1 MVLPWMEDN
10 VALPDV
16 EPPMMP
22 CRLFAILAGLCVALP
37 VQAQERPAGLVAVG
51 DRVFLA
57 PGQPDRQPTGEPP
70 ADVAHWMHVEVVFSE
85 MDWFRALLDADPLL
99 GPVQTKLEV
108 TRLPNPP
115 AYHFSDVNLSDG
127 FGDRDRVPDAL
138 RIEGYDVQTRQ
149 NDWPV
154 REFIF
159 RPAGPAPEFMLRCNN
174 PGWRTGMFQLCR
186 LMATY
191 PPDPSIMILAEIYG
205 GRPVQELAP
214 DLPAIVARLREMA
227 FCLDVTE
234 APPADPED
242 ALEALLSS

>member
-1 MVLPWMEDN
+1 
-10 VALPDV
+10 
-16 EPPMMP
+16 MMP
-22 CRLFAILAGLCVALP
+22 YRLLATLAVLCVAMPSL
-37 VQAQERPAGLVAVG
+37 AQERPPGLVAVG

-57 PGQPDRQPTGEPP
+57 PGQPDRKPTGEPP
-70 ADVAHWMHVEVVFSE
+70 AETAHWMTVDVHLSE

-174 PGWRTGMFQLCR
+174 PGWRTGVFQLCR

-191 PPDPSIMILAEIYG
+191 PPDPSIMVLAEIYG

-214 DLPAIVARLREMA
+214 DLPAIVARLRGMA

-234 APPADPED
+234 APPADPEG
-242 ALEALLSS
+242 ALEALLAANPRLDGCEVELSS